1 MRELKNP
8 AREIVP
14 GRLSFA
20 GEVIG
25 SHQLRM
31 TEKLIQGLGADVDQA
46 INGQKAVNAMANTPE
61 GYYDLVFMDMQM
73 PVMGGVE
80 ATRAIREQERTGGRK
95 PVPIVAM
102 TANAFNED
110 RERALAAGMDGF
122 MTKPIDLAK
131 LKRILEEYLAK
142 P

>member
-1 MRELKNP
+1 
-8 AREIVP
+8 
-14 GRLSFA
+14 
-20 GEVIG
+20 
-25 SHQLRM
+25 
-31 TEKLIQGLGADVDQA
+31 
-46 INGQKAVNAMANTPE
+46 
-61 GYYDLVFMDMQM
+61 
-73 PVMGGVE
+73 
-80 ATRAIREQERTGGRK
+80 
-95 PVPIVAM
+95 M

>member
-1 MRELKNP
+1 MYRVLIADDDILMREALHVMIAKDS
-8 AREIVP
+8 AFKVVSMT
-14 GRLSFA
+14 GT
-20 GEVIG
+20 GESAVRACKEDVID
-25 SHQLRM
+25 
-31 TEKLIQGLGADVDQA
+31 I
-46 INGQKAVNAMANTPE
+46 
-61 GYYDLVFMDMQM
+61 VFMDMQM